1 MRRPAPAFLSLALLA
16 ALALS
21 QPARAQSVSP
31 LKADQAAPAAP
42 AADNT
47 ALPPR
52 ERVMSD
58 NLSAALTASL
68 PKYNPPPKPRP
79 EDEDVD
85 LRDVDKPRNGI
96 VRLPKY
102 IVHQRRPPVFRERD
116 IYTDKGLSALARRRY
131 LTPLAQILNAF
142 YIPFLTASPDD
153 LAMAQYRED
162 ERLANM
168 ADLNDTAQTIGRG
181 DPKAGTY
188 LKRVSDETYMRTP
201 DFTWRPGQDK

>member
-1 MRRPAPAFLSLALLA
+1 MRPPAPALVPLALLA
-16 ALALS
+16 AFALS
-21 QPARAQSVSP
+21 PLGRAQAV
-31 LKADQAAPAAP
+31 AAHDTAAASIP
-42 AADNT
+42 DDS
-47 ALPPR
+47 ALPKH
-52 ERVMSD
+52 ERAMSD
-58 NLSAALTASL
+58 NLSSALTASL

-102 IVHQRRPPVFRERD
+102 VVHQRRPAVFRERD
-116 IYTDKGLSALARRRY
+116 IYTDKGLNELARRRY
-131 LTPLAQILNAF
+131 LTPLYQILNSL

-168 ADLNDTAQTIGRG
+168 ADLSDTADTIGRG

-188 LKRVSDETYMRTP
+188 LKRVSDETYMRRA

>member
-1 MRRPAPAFLSLALLA
+1 MRRSATVLLPLALLA
-16 ALALS
+16 VFALRPA
-21 QPARAQSVSP
+21 ARAQ
-31 LKADQAAPAAP
+31 AAAPADADRT
-42 AADNT
+42 AAASADDT
-47 ALPPR
+47 ALPARDRPL
-52 ERVMSD
+52 S
-58 NLSAALTASL
+58 NHLSAALTSSL

-102 IVHQRRPPVFRERD
+102 VVHQRRPPVFRERD
-116 IYTDKGLSALARRRY
+116 IYTDKGLSEVARRRY
-131 LTPLAQILNAF
+131 LTPLARILNSF

-168 ADLNDTAQTIGRG
+168 ADLDDTADTISRG
-181 DPKAGTY
+181 DPKAGAY
-188 LKRVSDETYMRTP
+188 IKRVSDETYMRTT
-201 DFTWRPGQDK
+201 DFTWRPGQNR